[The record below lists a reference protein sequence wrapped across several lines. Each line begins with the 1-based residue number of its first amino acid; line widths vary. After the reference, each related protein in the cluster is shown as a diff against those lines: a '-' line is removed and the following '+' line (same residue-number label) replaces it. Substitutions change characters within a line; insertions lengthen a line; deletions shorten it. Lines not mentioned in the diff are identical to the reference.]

1 MIDRA
6 DTQLRISVN
15 GAPHEVEATPETPL
29 LYVLR
34 NEVGL
39 HAAKYGCGLGRCGAC
54 TVLIDG
60 EVAYSCIVPVSE
72 VAGREVTTLEGLAAD
87 GDLHPVQRAFLE
99 EQAAQCGYCT
109 PGIVVT
115 LAALLDRNP
124 SPSDT
129 EIRAALH
136 GTLCRCGAHARIL
149 RAARRATELA
159 TPSNP

>member
-6 DTQLRISVN
+6 DTRIRISVN

-29 LYVLR
+29 LYGLR
-34 NEVGL
+34 NEIGL

-54 TVLIDG
+54 TVLVDG
-60 EVAYSCIVPVSE
+60 EVAYSCIVPVAE

-124 SPSDT
+124 SPSDG
-129 EIRAALH
+129 EIRAALD

-149 RAARRATELA
+149 RAARRAAELA
-159 TPSNP
+159 NPSNP